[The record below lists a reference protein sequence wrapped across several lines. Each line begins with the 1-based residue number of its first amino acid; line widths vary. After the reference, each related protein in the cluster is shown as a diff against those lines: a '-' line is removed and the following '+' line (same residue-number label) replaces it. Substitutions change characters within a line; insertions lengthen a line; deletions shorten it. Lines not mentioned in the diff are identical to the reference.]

1 MPTKKTGFTLI
12 ELLVVISIMA
22 ILGVAAFVN
31 FRDFASTQSLKKAA
45 GEIQSFLRLAQSNAS
60 SSTLCNGTGGVS
72 WTVAFTPPRTI
83 TTTCNSVPIFLYKT
97 LTLSQD
103 VTMSSTCSSPVHL
116 VYSALK
122 GIPSN
127 NCSPA
132 SPNVTIILTNS
143 KGDTKIL
150 TITSG
155 GAIDVQ

>member
-60 SSTLCNGTGGVS
+60 SSTLCNGTGGVT
-72 WTVAFTPPRTI
+72 WTVAFTDASTI
-83 TTTCNSVPIFLYKT
+83 TATCGSNTPYKT

-127 NCSPA
+127 NCLPA

-143 KGDTKIL
+143 KGDIKNLI
-150 TITSG
+150 ITSG